1 MLYNPF
7 SKGSTKLRLEVQY
20 LMNKI
25 PVSKEILDTIF
36 EETGYNPNNLSIRE
50 TNRLATLISKRG
62 EFDFVRMEMGIPNL
76 PTPDIAKKAEKEAID
91 RGLQGIYPP
100 FDGIPELKLAG
111 SKFVKAFLNMNVEP
125 EHVIPTC
132 GSLQGGYISQ
142 ALAGNMHKGKDTIL
156 YLDPTFPV
164 TRYQAKFLG
173 LKSEGIELYDN
184 RGKKLLEAI
193 EQKISKGNVGGL
205 LWSSPNN
212 PSWSCLNENELKGI
226 AEICDKNDILAIEDL
241 AYLGMDFRKDYS
253 EPNTEP
259 YIPTVGKFGKNWVT
273 LISASKAFSFPG
285 PRCGLAIISPRLNK
299 QEFTQLEEFCGRK
312 RFGHAFSLGGLYVTT
327 SGTSHTAQF
336 ALTEMLNKS
345 TKGEYN
351 FIEVTKAYG
360 ERARKVREIFLNYG
374 FKQVY
379 EKDMDETVGD
389 GFYLTM
395 SYPGYDGTNLML
407 ELMKYGISTITLK
420 STGSN
425 RHEGLRVCISFV
437 NENDM
442 PVLNDRLKKFME
454 NNK

>member
-1 MLYNPF
+1 MTELIPI
-7 SKGSTKLRLEVQY
+7 SDEVLE
-20 LMNKI
+20 N
-25 PVSKEILDTIF
+25 IF
-36 EETGYNPNNLSIRE
+36 DETGFNPVNLSIRE
-50 TNRLATLISKRG
+50 TNRLATIISEKG
-62 EFDFVRMEMGIPNL
+62 GIDFVRMEMGIPNI
-76 PTPDIAKKAEKEAID
+76 PTPDIAKEAEKEAID
-91 RGLQGIYPP
+91 KGLQGIYPP

-111 SKFVKAFLNMNVEP
+111 SKFVKAFLDMDVEP

-173 LKSEGIELYDN
+173 LKNEGIELYDN
-184 RGKKLLEAI
+184 RGEKLLEAI
-193 EQKISKGNVGGL
+193 QEKISKGTIGGL

-212 PSWSCLNENELKGI
+212 PSWSCLTEFELKGI
-226 AEICDKNDILAIEDL
+226 AKICDNNNVLAIEDL

-253 EPNTEP
+253 QPHKEP
-259 YIPTVGKFGKNWVT
+259 YIPTIGKFGENWVT
-273 LISASKAFSFPG
+273 LISSSKAFSFPG
-285 PRCGLAIISPRLNK
+285 PRCGLAIISPDLNK
-299 QEFTQLEEFCGRK
+299 QEFSQLDEFCGRK

-327 SGTSHTAQF
+327 SGTTHTAQF
-336 ALTEMLNKS
+336 ALTKMLESS
-345 TKGEYN
+345 TNGEYN
-351 FIEVTKAYG
+351 FVKITSEYG
-360 ERARKVREIFLNYG
+360 KRAKKVCKIFLKYG

-379 EKDMDETVGD
+379 EKDMDETVGN

-395 SYPGYDGTNLML
+395 SYPNYEGTDLMI

-437 NENDM
+437 SENDM
-442 PVLNDRLKKFME
+442 PLLEEKLKKFME

>member
-1 MLYNPF
+1 MYKPF
-7 SKGSTKLRLEVQY
+7 SKGSTKLSLEVLY
-20 LMNKI
+20 LTNSI
-25 PVSKEILDTIF
+25 PVSNEVLETIF
-36 EETGYNPNNLSIRE
+36 DETGYNSNNLSIRE
-50 TNRLATLISKRG
+50 TNRLATLISQKG
-62 EFDFVRMEMGIPNL
+62 NFDFVRMEMGIPNL
-76 PTPDIAKKAEKEAID
+76 PTPDIAKEAEKKAID
-91 RGLQGIYPP
+91 QGLQGIYPP
-100 FDGIPELKLAG
+100 FDGIPELKSAG
-111 SKFVKAFLNMNVEP
+111 SNFVKAFLNMNVEP
-125 EHVIPTC
+125 KHVVPTC

-173 LKSEGIELYDN
+173 LRSEGIELYDN
-184 RGKKLLEAI
+184 RGDRLLEAI
-193 EQKISKGNVGGL
+193 NEKISGGNVGGL

-212 PSWSCLNENELKGI
+212 PSWSCLNEEELKGI
-226 AEICDKNDILAIEDL
+226 AEICDENDILAIEDL

-253 EPNTEP
+253 KPNTKP
-259 YIPTVGKFGKNWVT
+259 YIPTISKFGKNWIT

-285 PRCGLAIISPRLNK
+285 PRCGLAIISPELNE
-299 QEFTQLEEFCGRK
+299 QEFEQLGNFCGRK

-336 ALTEMLNKS
+336 ALAKMLEKATS
-345 TKGEYN
+345 GEYN
-351 FIEVTKAYG
+351 FIKVTSAYG
-360 ERARKVREIFLNYG
+360 KRAKKVRSIFLKYG

-425 RHEGLRVCISFV
+425 RHEGLRVCILFV
-437 NENDM
+437 DEKDM
-442 PVLNDRLKKFME
+442 PVLEERLSKFME

>member
-1 MLYNPF
+1 LTDSIPI
-7 SKGSTKLRLEVQY
+7 SKDVLE
-20 LMNKI
+20 KI
-25 PVSKEILDTIF
+25 FD
-36 EETGYNPNNLSIRE
+36 ETGFNPNNLSIRE
-50 TNRLATLISKRG
+50 TNRLATLISKKG
-62 EFDFVRMEMGIPNL
+62 NLKFVRMEMGIPNI
-76 PTPDIAKKAEKEAID
+76 PTPDIAKEAEKKAID
-91 RGLQGIYPP
+91 KGLQGIYPP
-100 FDGIPELKLAG
+100 FDGIPKLKLAG
-111 SKFVKAFLNMNVEP
+111 SKFVKAFLDMDVEP

-173 LKSEGIELYDN
+173 LKNEGIELYDN
-184 RGKKLLEAI
+184 RGEKLLEAI
-193 EQKISKGNVGGL
+193 KGKISKGNIGGL

-212 PSWSCLNENELKGI
+212 PSWSCLTESELQGI
-226 AEICDKNDILAIEDL
+226 AEICDDYDILAIEDL

-253 EPNTEP
+253 QPHVEP
-259 YIPTVGKFGKNWVT
+259 YIPTVGKFGKNWIT

-285 PRCGLAIISPRLNK
+285 PRCGLAIISPALNK
-299 QEFTQLEEFCGRK
+299 QEFSQLEEFCGRK

-327 SGTSHTAQF
+327 SGTTHTAQF
-336 ALTEMLNKS
+336 ALAKMLESS
-345 TKGEYN
+345 TNGEYN
-351 FIEVTKAYG
+351 FVKITSEYG
-360 ERARKVREIFLNYG
+360 KRAKKVCQIFLKYG

-379 EKDMDETVGD
+379 KKDMDETVGN

-395 SYPGYDGTNLML
+395 SYPNYDGTDLMI

-437 NENDM
+437 SEKDM
-442 PVLNDRLKKFME
+442 PVLEDRLKKFME

>member
-1 MLYNPF
+1 MYKPF
-7 SKGSTKLRLEVQY
+7 SKGSTKLSLEGPY
-20 LMNKI
+20 LTDSI
-25 PVSKEILDTIF
+25 PISKDVLEEIF
-36 EETGYNPNNLSIRE
+36 NETGFNPNNLSIRE
-50 TNRLATLISKRG
+50 TNRLATLISKKG
-62 EFDFVRMEMGIPNL
+62 NLEFVRMEMGIPNI
-76 PTPDIAKKAEKEAID
+76 PTPEIAKEAEKEAID
-91 RGLQGIYPP
+91 KGLQGIYPP

-111 SKFVKAFLNMNVEP
+111 SKFVKAFLDMDVKP

-173 LKSEGIELYDN
+173 LKNEGIELYDN
-184 RGKKLLEAI
+184 RGEKLLEAI
-193 EQKISKGNVGGL
+193 KEKISKGNISGL

-212 PSWSCLNENELKGI
+212 PSWSCLTELELQGI
-226 AEICDKNDILAIEDL
+226 AKICDDNDILAIEDL

-253 EPNTEP
+253 QPHVEP
-259 YIPTVGKFGKNWVT
+259 YIPTVSKFGKNWIT

-285 PRCGLAIISPRLNK
+285 PRCGLAIISPALNQ
-299 QEFTQLEEFCGRK
+299 QEFSQLEEFCGRK

-327 SGTSHTAQF
+327 SGTTHTAQF
-336 ALTEMLNKS
+336 ALTKMLESS
-345 TKGEYN
+345 TNGEYN
-351 FIEVTKAYG
+351 FVEVTSEYG
-360 ERARKVREIFLNYG
+360 KRAKKVCQIFLKYG

-379 EKDMDETVGD
+379 EKDMDETVGN

-395 SYPGYDGTNLML
+395 SYPNYDGTDLMI

-437 NENDM
+437 SEKDM
-442 PVLNDRLKKFME
+442 PVLEHRLKKFRE

>member
-1 MLYNPF
+1 MAN
-7 SKGSTKLRLEVQY
+7 S
-20 LMNKI
+20 I
-25 PVSKEILDTIF
+25 PVSNGILESIF
-36 EETGYNPNNLSIRE
+36 DETGYNPSNLSIRE
-50 TNRLATLISKRG
+50 TNRLATLISQKG
-62 EFDFVRMEMGIPNL
+62 NFDFVRMEMGIPNL
-76 PTPDIAKKAEKEAID
+76 PTPDIAREAEKKAID
-91 RGLQGIYPP
+91 QGLQGIYPP
-100 FDGIPELKLAG
+100 FDGIPELKSAG
-111 SKFVKAFLNMNVEP
+111 SKFVKAFLNMGVEP
-125 EHVIPTC
+125 KHVVPTC

-184 RGKKLLEAI
+184 RGEKLLEAI
-193 EQKISKGNVGGL
+193 NEKISGGNVGGL

-212 PSWSCLNENELKGI
+212 PSWSCLNEKELKGI
-226 AEICDKNDILAIEDL
+226 AEICDNNNILAIEDL

-253 EPNTEP
+253 QPNTKP
-259 YIPTVGKFGKNWVT
+259 YIPTVSKFGKNWIT

-285 PRCGLAIISPRLNK
+285 PRCGLAIISPELNE
-299 QEFTQLEEFCGRK
+299 QEFDQLEHFCGRK

-336 ALTEMLNKS
+336 ALAKMLEKATS
-345 TKGEYN
+345 GEYN
-351 FIEVTKAYG
+351 FIKVTSAYG
-360 ERARKVREIFLNYG
+360 KRAKKVRSIFLKYG

-379 EKDMDETVGD
+379 EKDMDEIVGD

-437 NENDM
+437 DEKDM
-442 PVLNDRLKKFME
+442 PVLEERLSKFME
-454 NNK
+454 NNN

>member
-1 MLYNPF
+1 MTGLIPISNEVL
-7 SKGSTKLRLEVQY
+7 KG
-20 LMNKI
+20 
-25 PVSKEILDTIF
+25 IF
-36 EETGYNPNNLSIRE
+36 DETGFNPDNLSIRE
-50 TNRLATLISKRG
+50 TNRLATIISEKG
-62 EFDFVRMEMGIPNL
+62 KIDFVRMEMGIPNI
-76 PTPDIAKKAEKEAID
+76 PTPDIAKEAEKEAID
-91 RGLQGIYPP
+91 KGLQGIYPP

-111 SKFVKAFLNMNVEP
+111 SKFVKAFLDVKVEP

-184 RGKKLLEAI
+184 RGEKLLEAI
-193 EQKISKGNVGGL
+193 QEKISKGDIGGL

-212 PSWSCLNENELKGI
+212 PSWSCLTEFELKGI
-226 AEICDKNDILAIEDL
+226 AKICDNNDILAIEDL

-253 EPNTEP
+253 QPNEEP
-259 YIPTVGKFGKNWVT
+259 YIPTIGKFGKNWIT
-273 LISASKAFSFPG
+273 LISSSKAFSFPG
-285 PRCGLAIISPRLNK
+285 PRCGLAIISPDLNK
-299 QEFTQLEEFCGRK
+299 QEFSQLDEFCGRK

-327 SGTSHTAQF
+327 SGTTHTAQF
-336 ALTEMLNKS
+336 ALTKMLESS
-345 TKGEYN
+345 TNGEYN
-351 FIEVTKAYG
+351 FVKITSEYG
-360 ERARKVREIFLNYG
+360 KRAKKVCKIFLKYG

-379 EKDMDETVGD
+379 EKDMDETVGN

-395 SYPGYDGTNLML
+395 SYPNYEGTDLMI

-437 NENDM
+437 SEKDM
-442 PVLNDRLKKFME
+442 PLLEAKLKKFME
-454 NNK
+454 NN

>member
-1 MLYNPF
+1 LTD
-7 SKGSTKLRLEVQY
+7 S
-20 LMNKI
+20 I
-25 PVSKEILDTIF
+25 PISKEILEEIF
-36 EETGYNPNNLSIRE
+36 DEAGYNPNNLSIRE
-50 TNRLATLISKRG
+50 TNRLATMISQRG
-62 EFDFVRMEMGIPNL
+62 KFEFVRMEMGIPNL
-76 PTPDIAKKAEKEAID
+76 PTPDIAKDAEKKAIEQ
-91 RGLQGIYPP
+91 GLQGIYPP

-111 SKFVKAFLNMNVEP
+111 CNFVKAFLDTDVGP

-142 ALAGNMHKGKDTIL
+142 ALAGNMYKGKDTIL

-164 TRYQAKFLG
+164 TRYQSKFLG

-184 RGKKLLEAI
+184 RGERLLDAI
-193 EQKISKGNVGGL
+193 NKKISRGNIGGL

-226 AEICDKNDILAIEDL
+226 AEICDSNNILAIEDL

-253 EPNTEP
+253 RPNVAP
-259 YIPTVGKFGKNWVT
+259 YIPTVGKFGKKWIT

-285 PRCGLAIISPRLNK
+285 PRCGLAIISPDLNK
-299 QEFTQLEEFCGRK
+299 QEFAQLEEFCGRK
-312 RFGHAFSLGGLYVTT
+312 RFGHAFTLGGLYVTT
-327 SGTSHTAQF
+327 SGVSHTAQF
-336 ALTEMLNKS
+336 ALTKILESS
-345 TKGEYN
+345 TNGDYN
-351 FIEVTKAYG
+351 FIAITRAYG
-360 ERARKVREIFLNYG
+360 ERAKKVRKIFLKYG
-374 FKQVY
+374 FNQVY

-395 SYPGYDGTNLML
+395 SYPNYEGTSLML

-437 NENDM
+437 DEKDM
-442 PVLNDRLKKFME
+442 PVLDERLKKFME

>member
-1 MLYNPF
+1 MR
-7 SKGSTKLRLEVQY
+7 STKLSLEAKY
-20 LMNKI
+20 LTGEI
-25 PVSKEILDTIF
+25 PIPNEILQGILD
-36 EETGYNPNNLSIRE
+36 ETGFDSNNLSIRE
-50 TNRLATLISKRG
+50 TNRLATLISEKG
-62 EFDFVRMEMGIPNL
+62 NIDFVRMEMGIPNI
-76 PTPDIAKKAEKEAID
+76 PTPEIAKKAEKEAID
-91 RGLQGIYPP
+91 KGLQGIYPP

-111 SKFVKAFLNMNVEP
+111 SEFVKAFLDMDVNA

-173 LKSEGIELYDN
+173 LKSEGLELYDN
-184 RGKKLLEAI
+184 RGEDLIKAI
-193 EQKISKGNVGGL
+193 KQKISKGNIGGL

-212 PSWSCLNENELKGI
+212 PSWSCLTESELEGI
-226 AEICDKNDILAIEDL
+226 ADICDNNDILAIEDL

-253 EPNTEP
+253 KPNEKP
-259 YIPTVGKFGKNWVT
+259 YIPTVAKFGKNWVT

-285 PRCGLAIISPRLNK
+285 PRCGLAIISPHLNK
-299 QEFTQLEEFCGRK
+299 REFTQLEKFCGRE

-327 SGTSHTAQF
+327 SGATHTAQY
-336 ALTEMLNKS
+336 ALAKMLEES
-345 TKGEYN
+345 TNGNYN
-351 FIEVTKAYG
+351 FVKVTSEYG
-360 ERARKVREIFLNYG
+360 KRAKKVSKIFLKHG

-379 EKDMDETVGD
+379 EKDMDETVGN

-395 SYPGYDGTNLML
+395 SYPNFDGNDLMI

-437 NENDM
+437 SESEMPALDEKLKIFKENH
-442 PVLNDRLKKFME
+442 N
-454 NNK
+454 

>member
-1 MLYNPF
+1 MTDSIPI
-7 SKGSTKLRLEVQY
+7 SKDVLE
-20 LMNKI
+20 KI
-25 PVSKEILDTIF
+25 FD
-36 EETGYNPNNLSIRE
+36 ETGFNPNNLSIRE
-50 TNRLATLISKRG
+50 TNRLATLISKKG
-62 EFDFVRMEMGIPNL
+62 NLKFVRMEMGIPNI

-91 RGLQGIYPP
+91 KGFQGIYPP
-100 FDGIPELKLAG
+100 FDGIPKLKLAG
-111 SKFVKAFLNMNVEP
+111 SKFVKAFLDMDVEP

-173 LKSEGIELYDN
+173 LKNEGIELYDN

-193 EQKISKGNVGGL
+193 KGKISKGNIGGL

-212 PSWSCLNENELKGI
+212 PSWSCLTESELQGI
-226 AEICDKNDILAIEDL
+226 AEICDYYDILAIEDL

-253 EPNTEP
+253 QPHVEP
-259 YIPTVGKFGKNWVT
+259 YIPTVGKFGKNWIT

-285 PRCGLAIISPRLNK
+285 PRCGLAIISPALNK
-299 QEFTQLEEFCGRK
+299 QEFSQLEEFCGRK

-327 SGTSHTAQF
+327 SGTTHTAQF
-336 ALTEMLNKS
+336 ALAKMLESS
-345 TKGEYN
+345 TNGEYN
-351 FIEVTKAYG
+351 FVKITSEYG
-360 ERARKVREIFLNYG
+360 KRAKKVCQIFLKYG

-379 EKDMDETVGD
+379 KKDMDETVGN

-395 SYPGYDGTNLML
+395 SYPNYDGTDLMI

-437 NENDM
+437 SEKDI
-442 PVLNDRLKKFME
+442 PVLEDRLKKFME

>member
-1 MLYNPF
+1 MYKPF
-7 SKGSTKLRLEVQY
+7 SKGSTKRSLEV
-20 LMNKI
+20 LDLADSI
-25 PVSKEILDTIF
+25 PISEEILEGIF
-36 EETGYNPNNLSIRE
+36 DETGYDRTNLSIRE
-50 TNRLATLISKRG
+50 TNRLATLISKKG
-62 EFDFVRMEMGIPNL
+62 DFEFVRMEMGIPNL

-91 RGLQGIYPP
+91 RGLQGMYPP
-100 FDGIPELKLAG
+100 FDGIPELKIAG
-111 SKFVKAFLNMNVEP
+111 SEFVKAFLNLDVSP

-142 ALAGNMHKGKDTIL
+142 ALAGNMNKGKDTIL

-173 LKSEGIELYDN
+173 LNIDGIELYDN
-184 RGKKLLEAI
+184 RGEKLLTAI
-193 EQKISKGNVGGL
+193 KEKISSGNVGGL

-212 PSWSCLNENELKGI
+212 PSWSCLNEEELKGI
-226 AEICDKNDILAIEDL
+226 AELCDENDILAIEDL

-253 EPNTEP
+253 KPHTEP

-285 PRCGLAIISPRLNK
+285 PRCGLAIISPELNR
-299 QEFTQLEEFCGRK
+299 QNFIQLEKFCGRK

-336 ALTEMLNKS
+336 ALAKVLEKS
-345 TKGEYN
+345 TSGEYN
-351 FIEVTKAYG
+351 FIDVTRAYG
-360 ERARKVREIFLNYG
+360 QRAKDVRKIFLKYG

-395 SYPGYDGTNLML
+395 SYPKYDGTNLML
-407 ELMKYGISTITLK
+407 ELLKYGISTITLK

-437 NENDM
+437 DSKDI
-442 PVLNDRLKKFME
+442 PVLEYRLKKFME
-454 NNK
+454 NNS

>member
-1 MLYNPF
+1 MTDSIPI
-7 SKGSTKLRLEVQY
+7 SKDVLE
-20 LMNKI
+20 KI
-25 PVSKEILDTIF
+25 FD
-36 EETGYNPNNLSIRE
+36 ETGFNPNNLSIRE
-50 TNRLATLISKRG
+50 TNRLATLISKKG
-62 EFDFVRMEMGIPNL
+62 NLKFVRMEMGIPNI

-91 RGLQGIYPP
+91 KGFQGIYPP
-100 FDGIPELKLAG
+100 FDGIPKLKLAG
-111 SKFVKAFLNMNVEP
+111 SKFVKAFLDMDVEP

-173 LKSEGIELYDN
+173 LKNEGIELYDN
-184 RGKKLLEAI
+184 RGGKLLEAI
-193 EQKISKGNVGGL
+193 KEKISKGNIGGL

-212 PSWSCLNENELKGI
+212 PSWSCLTESELQGI
-226 AEICDKNDILAIEDL
+226 AEICDDYDILAIEDL

-253 EPNTEP
+253 QPHVEP
-259 YIPTVGKFGKNWVT
+259 YIPTVGKFGKNWIT

-285 PRCGLAIISPRLNK
+285 PRCGLAIISPALNK
-299 QEFTQLEEFCGRK
+299 QEFSQLEEFCGRK

-327 SGTSHTAQF
+327 SGTTHTAQF
-336 ALTEMLNKS
+336 ALTKMLESS
-345 TKGEYN
+345 TNGEYN
-351 FIEVTKAYG
+351 FVEVTSEYG
-360 ERARKVREIFLNYG
+360 KRAKRVCQIFLKYG

-379 EKDMDETVGD
+379 KKDMDETVGN

-395 SYPGYDGTNLML
+395 SYPNYEGNDLML

-425 RHEGLRVCISFV
+425 RHEGLRVCISFMS
-437 NENDM
+437 EKEM
-442 PVLNDRLKKFME
+442 PLLEEKLGKFME
-454 NNK
+454 DNK